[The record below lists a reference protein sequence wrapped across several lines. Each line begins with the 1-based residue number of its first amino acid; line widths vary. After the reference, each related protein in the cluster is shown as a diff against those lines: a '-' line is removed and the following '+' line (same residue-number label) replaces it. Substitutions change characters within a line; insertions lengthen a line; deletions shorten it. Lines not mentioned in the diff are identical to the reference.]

1 MVIASAKFLGPDRTF
16 YDLECPDQILSFL
29 DTKIK
34 SADIDPVKKN
44 GLQLGIIIWCTSNFS

>member
-16 YDLECPDQILSFL
+16 YDLECPDQFLSFL

-34 SADIDPVKKN
+34 KRGYRPREKN